1 MNQRKMMNSVVIIGK
16 LLDIKRAGNSYLYTI
31 GVSDSSDLVEVYN
44 KFDKSE
50 LKGSYVRVD
59 GFISERSGRTAVLTN
74 TIKKVIIT
82 FKDETF

>member
-1 MNQRKMMNSVVIIGK
+1 MNSVVIIGK

-59 GFISERSGRTAVLTN
+59 GFLSERSGRTAVLTN

>member
-1 MNQRKMMNSVVIIGK
+1 MNSVVIIGK

-31 GVSDSSDLVEVYN
+31 GVSDSSDIVEVYN